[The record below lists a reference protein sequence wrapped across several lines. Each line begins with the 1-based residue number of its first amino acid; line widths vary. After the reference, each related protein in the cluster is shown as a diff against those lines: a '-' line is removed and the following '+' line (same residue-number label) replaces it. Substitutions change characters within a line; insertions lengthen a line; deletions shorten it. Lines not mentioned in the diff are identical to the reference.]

1 MRVIKNGNNS
11 QAITFAKYLLV
22 VGENNNDFERI
33 INTDIMRI
41 PDYLLIDHNLPN
53 IPETLINIIFPTI
66 FSGIIENGSAILTP
80 TNCDCDV
87 INSIA
92 IRKFSEETPI
102 VNLYSADT
110 VKNNDGTDNQN
121 NALYPT
127 EFLNSLNV
135 NGLPLHNLELKINA
149 LVMLLR
155 NIDVNSGLCN
165 GTTMRIVSITN
176 KILKVQ
182 ITNGSHIGDYAL
194 IPRIELTPSDTTL
207 PFKLSRRQFPV
218 KLCFAMTV
226 NKAQGQS
233 INNLGV
239 YLPEPVFSHGQLYV
253 ALSRAGIPHRTK
265 VMISNIKDK
274 QGSFENYNGKYTNNV
289 VYKEIF

>member
-1 MRVIKNGNNS
+1 M
-11 QAITFAKYLLV
+11 KY
-22 VGENNNDFERI
+22 
-33 INTDIMRI
+33 
-41 PDYLLIDHNLPN
+41 
-53 IPETLINIIFPTI
+53 
-66 FSGIIENGSAILTP
+66 
-80 TNCDCDV
+80 
-87 INSIA
+87 
-92 IRKFSEETPI
+92 
-102 VNLYSADT
+102 
-110 VKNNDGTDNQN
+110 NDGTDNQN
-121 NALYPT
+121 NALYTT

-135 NGLPLHNLELKINA
+135 NGLPLDNLELKINA

-155 NIDVNSGLCN
+155 NVDVNSGLCN
-165 GTTMRIVSITN
+165 GTTMRIVSIIN
-176 KILKVQ
+176 EILKVH

-207 PFKLSRRQFPV
+207 PSKLSRRQFPV

-226 NKAQGQS
+226 NKAQRQS

-265 VMISNIKDK
+265 VMISNTKDK

-289 VYKEIF
+289 VYKETFK

>member
-1 MRVIKNGNNS
+1 M
-11 QAITFAKYLLV
+11 KY
-22 VGENNNDFERI
+22 
-33 INTDIMRI
+33 
-41 PDYLLIDHNLPN
+41 
-53 IPETLINIIFPTI
+53 
-66 FSGIIENGSAILTP
+66 
-80 TNCDCDV
+80 
-87 INSIA
+87 
-92 IRKFSEETPI
+92 
-102 VNLYSADT
+102 
-110 VKNNDGTDNQN
+110 NDGTDNQN

-135 NGLPLHNLELKINA
+135 NGLPLHNLELKINT

-155 NIDVNSGLCN
+155 NVDVNSGLCN
-165 GTTMRIVSITN
+165 GTTMRIVSIIN
-176 KILKVQ
+176 KILKVH

-207 PFKLSRRQFPV
+207 PSKLSRRQFPV

-265 VMISNIKDK
+265 VMISNTKDK
-274 QGSFENYNGKYTNNV
+274 QGSFENYNAKYNCPCENTGSGKYTP
-289 VYKEIF
+289 KLFML